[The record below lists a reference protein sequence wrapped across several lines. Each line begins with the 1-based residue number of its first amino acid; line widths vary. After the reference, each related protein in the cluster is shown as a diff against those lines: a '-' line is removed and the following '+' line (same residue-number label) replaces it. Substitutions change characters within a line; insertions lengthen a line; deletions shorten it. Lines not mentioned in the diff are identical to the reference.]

1 MPGNSLEHLLK
12 QNREW
17 SEAMRAED
25 RAALNEVFDVVNRE
39 AAGPRLV
46 GGVCDV
52 YAGLVPVLST
62 PEGQEF
68 LSTWTA
74 RLTGLEDQFN

>member
-1 MPGNSLEHLLK
+1 M
-12 QNREW
+12 
-17 SEAMRAED
+17 AMRAED
-25 RAALNEVFDVVNRE
+25 RAALNEVFDSVNRE

-52 YAGLVPVLST
+52 YAGLLPVLST

-68 LSTWTA
+68 GSAA
-74 RLTGLEDQFN
+74 RKGDSFRYAA